1 MLLDGGSGIQDL
13 GEVEG
18 NPDMNVSRGSCV
30 MSNIF
35 EEEFWFCE
43 VEALRVDELQIRIRK
58 LLALAHFEEA
68 VDDEDEF
75 REIGR
80 KSSAKDIFLTLA
92 TDFLTEAPALEHRF
106 RNSARPNCEAP
117 VLRSL

>member
-1 MLLDGGSGIQDL
+1 LQR
-13 GEVEG
+13 
-18 NPDMNVSRGSCV
+18 NVQC
-30 MSNIF
+30 F
-35 EEEFWFCE
+35 EKEFWFHE
-43 VEALRVDELQIRIRK
+43 VEALRVDQLRVRVRQQ
-58 LLALAHFEEA
+58 LALAHFEGA

-75 REIGR
+75 REIGG

-106 RNSARPNCEAP
+106 LNSARPNWEAP

>member
-1 MLLDGGSGIQDL
+1 MDVGGGSR
-13 GEVEG
+13 VSS
-18 NPDMNVSRGSCV
+18 NVL
-30 MSNIF
+30 
-35 EEEFWFCE
+35 EEKFCFHE
-43 VEALRVDELQIRIRK
+43 VEALRVDELQIRVQK

-75 REIGR
+75 PEIGR
-80 KSSAKDIFLTLA
+80 KSSARDIFLTLA

-106 RNSARPNCEAP
+106 WNSAPPNCEAP

>member
-1 MLLDGGSGIQDL
+1 MNICRGGSIAY
-13 GEVEG
+13 
-18 NPDMNVSRGSCV
+18 
-30 MSNIF
+30 NIF
-35 EEEFWFCE
+35 EEKFWFRE
-43 VEALRVDELQIRIRK
+43 VEALRVDKLRIRVRE

-68 VDDEDEF
+68 ADDEDEF
-75 REIGR
+75 REICG

-106 RNSARPNCEAP
+106 WNSAHPNCEVP